1 MKMRGLALLSV
12 LWCDDPVFREWLKL
26 HFKNYVNMDVS
37 TAEGAAMFIRRL
49 CGIRSRRD
57 LMNNGDAIAI
67 FNSEIREPY
76 MAWERTQPLKLAS
89 GYQARANG

>member
-57 LMNNGDAIAI
+57 LMFNGDAIAT
-67 FNSEIREPY
+67 FNREIREPY
-76 MAWERTQPLKLAS
+76 MAWEQSQPLRPPQNKVAH
-89 GYQARANG
+89 ANG